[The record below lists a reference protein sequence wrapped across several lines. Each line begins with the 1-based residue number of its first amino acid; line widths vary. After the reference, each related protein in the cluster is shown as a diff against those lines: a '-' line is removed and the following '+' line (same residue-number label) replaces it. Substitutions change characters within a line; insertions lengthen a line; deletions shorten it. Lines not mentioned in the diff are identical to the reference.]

1 MKTFSKVS
9 SKISF
14 THTVSNLFPDSFN
27 TTGNYLGCLMSFY
40 CFSTK
45 IVQNMFAQKN
55 NLTPS
60 GFGANNKH
68 IMYFFVVLDMHCR
81 GRRNTLSLV
90 WSTFVISIWYF
101 ILLFFFTPSFLS
113 LQVLLWSLARCWNT
127 HKKPGFFKISFPSF
141 LNFFHLYLSDPC
153 CWTPV
158 PSKLQHRGVQ

>member
-1 MKTFSKVS
+1 MLKQSMKTFSKVS

-55 NLTPS
+55 NLPPS

-68 IMYFFVVLDMHCR
+68 MMYFFVVLDMHCR

-90 WSTFVISIWYF
+90 
-101 ILLFFFTPSFLS
+101 
-113 LQVLLWSLARCWNT
+113 
-127 HKKPGFFKISFPSF
+127 
-141 LNFFHLYLSDPC
+141 
-153 CWTPV
+153 
-158 PSKLQHRGVQ
+158 